1 MKNKELVQD
10 KKYTLGKR
18 AFWFL
23 FFKHGFKPFLFLL
36 FCLVLVYFINTV
48 NFQDWFLTLDTI
60 ITINIL
66 NLWIIS
72 LGACVLFLIFVST
85 FERYIQH
92 KFLLGEHSFHVRRG
106 IFMVKEKVIPYR
118 HIQNVDIDR
127 PYHYRLLGL
136 SKLNITTSRLDNFE
150 DEKTN
155 LIPIID
161 KHLAK
166 KLSDFLIKQGVRS
179 HNGPRS
185 EVVQSSNT
193 AIIIEEEINQE

>member
-1 MKNKELVQD
+1 MKNVELVLD

-23 FFKHGFKPFLFLL
+23 LIKHGFKPMLFLAAFL
-36 FCLVLVYFINTV
+36 GILYAINTAG
-48 NFQDWFLTLDTI
+48 FKDWFSTVDTI
-60 ITINIL
+60 ITIGIL
-66 NLWIIS
+66 NLWVIS
-72 LGACVLFLIFVST
+72 LIVSIVILIFVST
-85 FERYIQH
+85 LERYIQH
-92 KFLLGEHSFHVRRG
+92 RFLLGEHSFHVRRG

-136 SKLNITTSRLDNFE
+136 SKLNITTARLDNFE

-155 LIPIID
+155 LIPLID

-179 HNGPRS
+179 HGS
-185 EVVQSSNT
+185 HVVDVEQT
-193 AIIIEEEINQE
+193 PTTTVIIDEDINQE

>member
-1 MKNKELVQD
+1 MKNVELVQD

-23 FFKHGFKPFLFLL
+23 FFKHGFKPFLFLI
-36 FCLVLVYFINTV
+36 FCLGIVYFINTSS
-48 NFQDWFLTLDTI
+48 FQDWFSTIDTI
-60 ITINIL
+60 ITIGIL

-72 LGACVLFLIFVST
+72 LSVCALFLIFVST

-136 SKLNITTSRLDNFE
+136 SKLNITTARLDNFE

-161 KHLAK
+161 KRLAK
-166 KLSDFLIKQGVRS
+166 KLSDFLIKQGVKS
-179 HNGPRS
+179 HNGPRV
-185 EVVQSSNT
+185 EVDQSLNN
-193 AIIIEEEINQE
+193 AILIEEESN